1 MRILIL
7 VGSLTRGGAE
17 RAAALWA
24 NGFAERGYEVGV
36 ALGCKKGTPATYPLN
51 SSVRQYRIWSL
62 GGSAFSRIMNVECF
76 RVPKIKKV
84 LKDFQPDVVIGVMRP
99 WAECARRAANGMNI
113 KIINTEHNT
122 FDPPVNKSMKRADW
136 ISKFIWNKHF
146 DKVTVLTY
154 ADKRT
159 VEGILEDVEVLPE
172 PLAFNPSL
180 NDERKEKIVLAA
192 GRLDAWHY
200 KGFDILIKAWGKIAP
215 KYPDWKL
222 VIAGTGNSESKQY
235 LEQLADDNHL
245 YRQIEFPG
253 YVDLLPYYQRA
264 SIFVLSSRYEAFGMV
279 LIEAMSQGCACIA
292 CDYKGRQSDI
302 LTSNQNGII
311 CPVENIISLSDSIS
325 ELIENDELR
334 LKLQKEAV
342 DRSQD
347 FSMEKT
353 MNRWEDILRKIGVL
367 NKEVDRK

>member
-1 MRILIL
+1 MRILII
-7 VGSLTRGGAE
+7 VGSLTGGGAE
-17 RAAALWA
+17 RAASLWA

-36 ALGCKKGTPATYPLN
+36 ALGCKKGTPSTYPLN
-51 SSVRQYRIWSL
+51 SSVRLYNIWSFW
-62 GGSAFSRIMNVECF
+62 GSAFSRKMNVECF

-99 WAECARRAANGMNI
+99 WAECARRAAKGMNI
-113 KIINTEHNT
+113 KIINTEHNN
-122 FDPPVNKSMKRADW
+122 FDPPVDKPMKRADR

-159 VEGILEDVEVLPE
+159 VDGILENVEVLPD
-172 PLAFNPSL
+172 PLAFKPRV
-180 NDERKEKIVLAA
+180 DFERKEKMILAA
-192 GRLDAWHY
+192 GRLGAWHC
-200 KGFDILIKAWGKIAP
+200 KGFDLLIKAWGDIAN

-222 VIAGTGNSESKQY
+222 VIAGTGNDESKKH

-279 LIEAMSQGCACIA
+279 MIEAMSQGCACVA
-292 CDYKGRQSDI
+292 CDYKGRQREI
-302 LTSNQNGII
+302 ITSEKEGLI
-311 CPVENIISLSDSIS
+311 CPVDDDMAIAQAIGR
-325 ELIENDELR
+325 LIDE
-334 LKLQKEAV
+334 K
-342 DRSQD
+342 S
-347 FSMEKT
+347 
-353 MNRWEDILRKIGVL
+353 LRKEIQDNAVKRSDEYSL
-367 NKEVDRK
+367 DIIMDKWDEILKSVMVNE